1 MTKEKKELNNSEE
14 TKEKKSTT
22 KTQEKSSEVKEKKST
37 EKKSTKKEEKTSTTT
52 SATTSKK
59 TSTKKTSETNSEE
72 TKEVVAVVPE
82 EKTKQVKKT
91 PKKHT
96 PSIPK
101 KKLPKLFKKK
111 YSKRQFKK
119 SLLSKIYIE
128 EDKKYINSIFIEK
141 KHPKKEKYFLSIDDE
156 KLFTPVEVK
165 HLKELAKQ
173 INKQKGTI
181 KFIPLFIFIGIV
193 ASVFIFTDLILKI
206 GLKSAFQGIFKA
218 KVDIGYLHLDYM
230 ESSMTIKN
238 LVVADKNA
246 PMKNLFQFDSIVFD
260 IDINRMLEKSI
271 IIDEIEAA
279 GFATGTERKTSGEL
293 VVKKKEKNENKQP
306 LIKPEF
312 IEAAKTKITTEL
324 QKVFAKFDPQAILDS
339 TYNSLQTPVVAQNV
353 TAKINEIVPY
363 WQTKPTEFGNEVSQ
377 FLTKANALS
386 SIDFSNIKDI
396 KTIEENITL
405 ISETLKEGENLKNS
419 FNTLYTQLN
428 SDVKTVTQITSEI
441 EKAIQADTKLAANIT
456 SSIKDFTPESG
467 MKIIT
472 DTVEEFLNGVL
483 GNLYPT
489 IKEVVATVDEIK
501 ESLPQKEE
509 KPKEEKPKVERL
521 KGTNFYWN
529 RPEMPKFYIGIA
541 HASGSGFDFLA
552 NNISSNPRIINEPM
566 TLDGTYSIAQRED
579 TFNATLDLREDK
591 TTPMFSASYHAPEI
605 PTNFEF
611 LKSDSTLDVA
621 VTMDDNKA
629 ISISGKADISNA
641 DVIIPTFEPELAYN
655 LCNEA
660 ISAIDE
666 TYLNVNAGF
675 TENGSLNLKINT
687 DFDNQFMNGV
697 TTLVNKELSHIKD
710 EATKAISAKLEEYTA
725 PVKEKISEFN
735 SYKDKINS
743 YKKELDNKL
752 AELKAEIEKGKQQLI
767 DYGKEQTKNVID
779 DTVNKYVDTEK
790 LNSLKNLF

>member
-1 MTKEKKELNNSEE
+1 MTKEKEEQSNSEE
-14 TKEKKSTT
+14 TKKKKSTNKSQEKKSEVNSKKISEPKKIQKKDEKTET
-22 KTQEKSSEVKEKKST
+22 KVLKKSST
-37 EKKSTKKEEKTSTTT
+37 QTS
-52 SATTSKK
+52 SKK
-59 TSTKKTSETNSEE
+59 ASNE
-72 TKEVVAVVPE
+72 TKEVVAIVAE
-82 EKTKQVKKT
+82 EKSKNIKKT

-96 PSIPK
+96 ASIPK
-101 KKLPKLFKKK
+101 KKLPRLFKKK

-128 EDKKYINSIFIEK
+128 EDKKYINSIFTEK
-141 KHPKKEKYFLSIDDE
+141 KHPKKEKFFLSVDDD

-173 INKQKGTI
+173 INKQKGTV

-193 ASVFIFTDLILKI
+193 ASVFIFTDLVLKI
-206 GLKSAFQGIFKA
+206 GLKSTFQGIFKA
-218 KVDIGYLHLDYM
+218 KVDIGYVHLNYM
-230 ESSMTIKN
+230 DSSMTIKN
-238 LVVADKNA
+238 LIVADKNA

-271 IIDEIEAA
+271 VIDEIEAA

-293 VVKKKEKNENKQP
+293 IVKKKKDENNEP

-339 TYNSLQTPVVAQNV
+339 TYNSLQTPVVAKNV
-353 TAKINEIVPY
+353 TEKVNEILPY
-363 WQTKPTEFGNEVSQ
+363 WQNKPTEFGTEVNQ
-377 FLTKANALS
+377 FITKANNLS

-396 KTIEENITL
+396 KTIENNINL

-419 FNTLYTQLN
+419 FNALYTKLD
-428 SDVKTVTQITSEI
+428 SDIKTVSQISSEI

-456 SSIKDFTPESG
+456 SSIKNFTPDSG

-489 IKEVVATVDEIK
+489 IKEVVATIDEIK
-501 ESLPQKEE
+501 EKLPEKEE

-529 RPEMPKFYIGIA
+529 RPEMPKFYVGIA

-552 NNISSNPRIINEPM
+552 NNISSNPKIIPKPM
-566 TLDGTYSIAQRED
+566 TLDGTYSIAQRQD
-579 TFNATLDLREDK
+579 TFNATIDLREDK

-605 PTNFEF
+605 PTEFDF
-611 LKSDSTLDVA
+611 LKSNSTLDFA
-621 VTMDDNKA
+621 LTMDDNKA
-629 ISISGKADISNA
+629 ISISGNAEISNA
-641 DVIIPTFEPELAYN
+641 DVRIPTFEPELAYN

-660 ISAIDE
+660 ITEIDE

-675 TENGSLNLKINT
+675 NESGNLNLKINT
-687 DFDNQFMNGV
+687 DFDNQFIKGV
-697 TTLVNKELSHIKD
+697 TALVNKELTNIKE
-710 EATKAISAKLEEYTA
+710 EATKAISVKLEEYSA
-725 PVKEKISEFN
+725 PVQEKISEFN

-743 YKKELDNKL
+743 YKKELDKKL
-752 AELKAEIEKGKQQLI
+752 AELKAELEKGKQQLI
-767 DYGKEQTKNVID
+767 DYGKQQTENVIE

>member
-14 TKEKKSTT
+14 TKKKKSTT
-22 KTQEKSSEVKEKKST
+22 KTQDKSSEVK
-37 EKKSTKKEEKTSTTT
+37 EKKSTKKEEKTST
-52 SATTSKK
+52 TTSKK

-72 TKEVVAVVPE
+72 TKEVVAVGAE
-82 EKTKQVKKT
+82 EKAKQVKKT

-96 PSIPK
+96 PTIPK

-119 SLLSKIYIE
+119 SLISKIYIE

-173 INKQKGTI
+173 IKKQKGTI

-271 IIDEIEAA
+271 VIDEIEAA

-324 QKVFAKFDPQAILDS
+324 QKIFAKFDPQAILDS

-405 ISETLKEGENLKNS
+405 ISETLKEGEEIKNS
-419 FNTLYTQLN
+419 FNTLYTKLD
-428 SDVKTVTQITSEI
+428 SDVKTITQITSEI

-541 HASGSGFDFLA
+541 HASG
-552 NNISSNPRIINEPM
+552 
-566 TLDGTYSIAQRED
+566 TYSIAQRED
-579 TFNATLDLREDK
+579 TFNAVLDLREDK